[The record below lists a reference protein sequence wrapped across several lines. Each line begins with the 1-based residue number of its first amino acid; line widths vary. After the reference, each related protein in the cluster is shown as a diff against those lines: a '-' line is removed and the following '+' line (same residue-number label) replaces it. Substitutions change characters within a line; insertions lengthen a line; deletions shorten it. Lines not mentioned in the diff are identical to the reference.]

1 MPSRRQEKIARV
13 IKEAISDIISNR
25 LSDPRIEGFI
35 SVTGVDTSPDLKN
48 ATVYISVLAS
58 DEKAEARTF
67 EAIIHAK
74 GFIQTEVGRRM
85 TTKYYPKLTIE
96 LDTKLKKT
104 METLKLIDQANEELN
119 DKDDLADDQIYMDT
133 DNGEIS

>member
-13 IKEAISDIISNR
+13 IKEAVSDIIRNR

-35 SVTGVDTSPDLKN
+35 SVTEVDTSADLKN
-48 ATVYISVLAS
+48 ATVYISIMAA
-58 DEKAEARTF
+58 DDKIAARTF

-85 TTKYYPKLTIE
+85 TTKYYPKLTINE
-96 LDTKLKKT
+96 DKKVKKT
-104 METLKLIDQANEELN
+104 LETLRLIDQANQQMHDSDELSG
-119 DKDDLADDQIYMDT
+119 DQLNMEN
-133 DNGEIS
+133 DNGEII